1 MISRVVSFIMTR
13 INKLLSKLRNNP
25 RDWQIETLK
34 EIAKRFNIDWR
45 QPGTSHVTFRHPN
58 GTKLTVPAHRP
69 IKPIYIKKFIR
80 LIDEGEGK

>member
-1 MISRVVSFIMTR
+1 MTK
-13 INKLLSKLRNNP
+13 IGKLLGKLRNNP

-34 EIAKRFNIDWR
+34 DIVRGFNIEWR

-69 IKPIYIKKFIR
+69 IKPIYIRKFVR
-80 LIDEGEGK
+80 LIDEEKGE

>member
-1 MISRVVSFIMTR
+1 MISRVVSLIMVR
-13 INKLLSKLRNNP
+13 INKLLTKLRNNP

-34 EIAKRFNIDWR
+34 DIAKRFNIDWR

-69 IKPIYIKKFIR
+69 IKPIYIKKFVR
-80 LIDEGEGK
+80 LIDEGEGE